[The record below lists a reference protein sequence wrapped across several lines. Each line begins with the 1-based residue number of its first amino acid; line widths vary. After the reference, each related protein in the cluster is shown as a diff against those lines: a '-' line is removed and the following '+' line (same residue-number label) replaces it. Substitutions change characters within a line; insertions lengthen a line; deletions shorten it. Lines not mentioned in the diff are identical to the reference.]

1 MLDLFFSNNAGWFT
15 LPAFVGTFFF
25 VLRLILMTTG
35 AVGDVDA
42 DVDAGGDFDA
52 GGGDFDGDGGDGGDH
67 ADSGDAFKLLSIQA
81 IAAFLMGFGWAGL
94 GAYKGSDWPWH
105 ISLLCAAIG
114 GVGMVWLLTLL
125 LKFIYSL
132 QASGNINIQDAMD
145 AEGTVYVK
153 VPSDGKRGQVR
164 LVIDGRQR
172 IFNAVSEEDVIET
185 KRRVRVVRV
194 NRDNTLTVR
203 AI

>member
-15 LPAFVGTFFF
+15 LPAFLGTFFF
-25 VLRLILMTTG
+25 LLRLILMSTG

-42 DVDAGGDFDA
+42 DVDAGGGFD
-52 GGGDFDGDGGDGGDH
+52 GDVGDVGDGGDGGDH
-67 ADSGDAFKLLSIQA
+67 ADPGDAFKLLSIQV
-81 IAAFLMGFGWAGL
+81 IAAFFMGFGWAGL

-105 ISLLCAAIG
+105 ISLFCAAVG

-125 LKFIYSL
+125 LKFIYSM
-132 QASGNINIQDAMD
+132 QASGNIDINDCAG
-145 AEGTVYVK
+145 AEGTVYVT
-153 VPSDGKRGQVR
+153 VPDDGKRGQVR

-172 IFNAVSEEDVIET
+172 IFNAVSEEGVIES
-185 KRRVRVVRV
+185 KRRVRVMRV

>member
-1 MLDLFFSNNAGWFT
+1 MS
-15 LPAFVGTFFF
+15 
-25 VLRLILMTTG
+25 
-35 AVGDVDA
+35 
-42 DVDAGGDFDA
+42 
-52 GGGDFDGDGGDGGDH
+52 
-67 ADSGDAFKLLSIQA
+67 
-81 IAAFLMGFGWAGL
+81 FGWAGL
-94 GAYKGSDWPWH
+94 GAYKGSDWAWH

-164 LVIDGRQR
+164 LVIDGRLR
-172 IFNAVSEEDVIET
+172 TFNAVSEEGVIES